1 MPIFQRGKTWWG
13 SYTTPSGERIRTS
26 LKTTDKKEAEEVFDK
41 IRHDMW
47 RKEHVGAGNLKKT
60 WDEAALKWLD
70 EKAHKRSNYLR
81 QDGLSETSNPGHFLT
96 KTRPPRTPSTVRF
109 ALQCFE

>member
-1 MPIFQRGKTWWG
+1 MQLSLGLAETGLLTLKRANAMRLPTSPKHQPNQLTPRHG
-13 SYTTPSGERIRTS
+13 SPV
-26 LKTTDKKEAEEVFDK
+26 AF
-41 IRHDMW
+41 
-47 RKEHVGAGNLKKT
+47 
-60 WDEAALKWLD
+60 
-70 EKAHKRSNYLR
+70 YLR